1 MASCRMQRYPF
12 KEILM
17 CDTQSSMRPV
27 LGERDIT
34 RVLLPLGFLHRIH
47 SSQKEATATA
57 VSNVPLLEGIQKS
70 IYSIL

>member
-34 RVLLPLGFLHRIH
+34 RVLPLGFLHRIH

-70 IYSIL
+70 SYSIL